1 MPTVRIL
8 WSRLCCLALF
18 ALLATHLAAA
28 QGTGYWHTHGS
39 QIEDD
44 QGRAVRIA
52 GINWFGFE
60 TSEMVVHGLQNQG
73 YRQILHLIKTSGFN
87 TIRLPYSSQMVE
99 HPIVPRLEKGE
110 GKANSELA
118 GLNAQQIMDR
128 ILAAAG
134 DEGLKVILDNHRSEA
149 GNSNQRSGLWYSA
162 AYPEE
167 NWIADWQQLVA
178 RYSSY
183 TDPNG
188 NPTLIGVDLRN
199 EPFRMVNGQ
208 PTGSCWTG
216 DQNAGGCP
224 ITDAAHNWP
233 AAAQRAAT
241 TILNANPKL
250 LIFVEGVDCYS
261 GKCNWQG
268 GNLMGAGQFPV
279 ELPYSGHLV
288 YSAHDYGPSVSPQPW
303 FTPATTP
310 ASLQQHWSEQW
321 AYLAQQNI
329 APVWLG
335 EFGSGNKDSDLQSTL
350 AGSQGQWFSTMI
362 GFLRAQSSI
371 HWSYW
376 ALNGED
382 PTGLLS
388 QNYEAAQNSQ
398 KLDQLASIEFPLAL
412 TPASAPPAIATTPAT
427 DEAPPPS
434 SKKTRLFLLIGGLA
448 LVMAALVLLQIRQQ
462 SKPDKPDQER

>member
-1 MPTVRIL
+1 MLTARIFRNFFVRM
-8 WSRLCCLALF
+8 AAF
-18 ALLATHLAAA
+18 GLLATAFATA
-28 QGTGYWHTHGS
+28 QGSGYWHTRGS
-39 QIEDD
+39 RIEDD
-44 QGRAVRIA
+44 HGRAVRIA

-60 TSEMVVHGLQNQG
+60 TSEMVVHGLQNQN
-73 YRQILHLIKTSGFN
+73 YRHILHLIKTSGFN

-110 GKANSELA
+110 GKANGELA
-118 GLNAQQIMDR
+118 GLNAQEIMDR

-149 GNSNQRSGLWYSA
+149 GNSNERTGLWYSA
-162 AYPEE
+162 AYPEA
-167 NWIADWQQLVA
+167 NWIADWQHLVE
-178 RYSSY
+178 RYRGY
-183 TDPNG
+183 ADAYG

-199 EPFRMVNGQ
+199 EPYRMVKGE

-216 DQNAGGCP
+216 DQSAGGCP
-224 ITDAAHNWP
+224 ITDVAHNWP

-241 TILNANPKL
+241 AILNSNPKL

-268 GNLMGAGQFPV
+268 GNLMGVRQFPV

-310 ASLQQHWSEQW
+310 ASLQQHWVEQW
-321 AYLAQQNI
+321 AYLEQQGI

-335 EFGSGNKDSDLQSTL
+335 EFGTGNQDADLESTQ
-350 AGSQGQWFSTMI
+350 AGSQGQWFSAMI
-362 GFLRAQSSI
+362 GFLHAQTGI
-371 HWSYW
+371 NWCYW

-382 PTGLLS
+382 ATGLLS
-388 QNYEAAQNSQ
+388 HDYEAAQNSQ
-398 KLDQLASIEFPLAL
+398 KLEQLTGIEFTLAL
-412 TPASAPPAIATTPAT
+412 EAAPPASTA
-427 DEAPPPS
+427 EAAAEKTPPPAG
-434 SKKTRLFLLIGGLA
+434 KKKMLPLLIGGMTLA
-448 LVMAALVLLQIRQQ
+448 MLAIVLLQLWQQ
-462 SKPDKPDQER
+462 KKPDQQS